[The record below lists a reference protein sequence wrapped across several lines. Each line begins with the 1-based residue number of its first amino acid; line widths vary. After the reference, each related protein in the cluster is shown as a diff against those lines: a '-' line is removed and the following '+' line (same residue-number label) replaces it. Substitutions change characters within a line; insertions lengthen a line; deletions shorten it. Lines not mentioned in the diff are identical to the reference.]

1 MTDTA
6 AAYAQCEAQ
15 LRAEDHDVWLAAL
28 LAPAESRPH
37 LHALGAFALEV
48 GHVRTRVRQAIAG
61 EIRLQWWQD
70 VVDGERAA
78 EAAAHPVAAALVD
91 TVRRAALP
99 AAPFGDMLDAFRI
112 ALYDEP
118 PLDLPA
124 LERSLVARRG
134 TPIRLAARVL
144 GGGPAID
151 PAADDAAVAL
161 GIVDLLRDLGSGPA
175 GHPVLLPSDLLA
187 RHGSRR
193 SDVEARRATPGLT
206 AALAELRAAARVR
219 LDALRTRRSAL
230 GDAGPAFLV
239 TALAGPRLS
248 LSDRASDPFAPVPDV
263 APWRRQWRLWR
274 AARNGGVL

>member
-6 AAYAQCEAQ
+6 AAYAHCEAQ
-15 LRAEDHDVWLAAL
+15 LRAEDHDAWLAAL
-28 LAPAESRPH
+28 LAPAAARPH
-37 LHALGAFALEV
+37 LHAVGAFALEV
-48 GHVRTRVRQAIAG
+48 EAVRTRVRQAIAG

-70 VVDGERAA
+70 VVDGARAA

-91 TVRRAALP
+91 TITRAELP
-99 AAPFGDMLDAFRI
+99 RAPFGDMIDAFRM

-118 PLDLPA
+118 PADLPA
-124 LERSLVARRG
+124 LERSLAARRG

-151 PAADDAAVAL
+151 AAADDAAVAL
-161 GIVDLLRDLGSGPA
+161 GIVDVLRGLGSGPA
-175 GHPVLLPSDLLA
+175 GHSVPLPSDLLA
-187 RHGSRR
+187 RHGCRQAEI
-193 SDVEARRATPGLT
+193 EARRATPGL
-206 AALAELRAAARVR
+206 AAAFAELRAAARDR
-219 LDALRTRRSAL
+219 LAALRARRRSL

-248 LSDRASDPFAPVPDV
+248 LSDRAADPFAPLPDL

-274 AARNGGVL
+274 AARHGGVL